1 MVQETST
8 IVLPDRV
15 AVARRRGSENLYAKT
30 FRRLLRSP
38 SGLAGLIVMVLLVF
52 TAVFAPLI
60 APYSPLVQHPGS
72 ELAVPSGTFWVGT
85 DEFGRDLFSRI
96 VYGSRISLFVGVLAV
111 VIGSVVGVSSGLAAG
126 YRGGWLDAS
135 IMRLWDTLLAFPAI
149 LLGIAV
155 AAVLGPGV
163 TNAAIALA
171 IISIPQFSRI
181 TRASVLGEKQKE
193 YVQAARCI
201 GVGDVQIALRH
212 IFPNTVSPL
221 LVQLSL
227 AMAYAV
233 LLEAGLS
240 FLGLGTQPPE
250 PSWGSMLSTSRAYLR
265 QAPWYAVFPG
275 IALSVLLL
283 GLNFLSDALRD
294 ALDPRLTH
302 LR

>member
-1 MVQETST
+1 MQQSST
-8 IVLPDRV
+8 VALPG
-15 AVARRRGSENLYAKT
+15 AARARQPRGSQNFYVSV

-38 SGLAGLIVMVLLVF
+38 TGVVGMAVMLLLVI
-52 TAVFAPLI
+52 TAIFAPVI
-60 APYSPLVQHPGS
+60 APYSPLAQHTGS
-72 ELAVPSGTFWVGT
+72 ELAAPSGTFWLGT
-85 DEFGRDLFSRI
+85 DEFGRDVFSRI
-96 VYGSRISLFVGVLAV
+96 VYGSRISLIVGILAV
-111 VIGSVVGVSSGLAAG
+111 VAGGVVGISSGLAAG
-126 YRGGWLDAS
+126 YFGGWLDAC

-155 AAVLGPGV
+155 AAVLGPGL
-163 TNAAIALA
+163 TNAALALA

-181 TRASVLGEKQKE
+181 TRAAVLSEKQRE

-201 GVGDVQIALRH
+201 GSKDGRIVLH
-212 IFPNTVSPL
+212 HLLPNTVSPL

-233 LLEAGLS
+233 LLEAGLG
-240 FLGLGTQPPE
+240 FLGLGTQPPD
-250 PSWGSMLSTSRAYLR
+250 PSWGSMLNASRSYLR

-275 IALSVLLL
+275 IALSTLLV

-294 ALDPRLTH
+294 ALDPKLTQ

>member
-1 MVQETST
+1 VQGSST
-8 IVLPDRV
+8 IALPVPARRVRRPSNFYVQTLRRV
-15 AVARRRGSENLYAKT
+15 ARG
-30 FRRLLRSP
+30 P
-38 SGLAGLIVMVLLVF
+38 SGALGLAVMVLLLL
-52 TAVFAPLI
+52 TAAFAPLV
-60 APYSPLVQHPGS
+60 APYDPLAQNPGA
-72 ELAVPSGTFWVGT
+72 ELSVPSARFWVGT

-111 VIGSVVGVSSGLAAG
+111 VIGSLVGVSSGLAAG
-126 YRGGWLDAS
+126 YSGGWLDAC
-135 IMRLWDTLLAFPAI
+135 IMRVWDTLLAFPAI

-201 GVGDVQIALRH
+201 GVGDAKIALRH

-240 FLGLGTQPPE
+240 FLGLGTQPPD
-250 PSWGSMLSTSRAYLR
+250 PSWGSMLNTSRAYLR
-265 QAPWYAVFPG
+265 QAPWYAIFPG
-275 IALSVLLL
+275 IALSILLL

-294 ALDPRLTH
+294 ALDPKLTH

>member
-1 MVQETST
+1 MQGSRAV
-8 IVLPDRV
+8 VLPGV
-15 AVARRRGSENLYAKT
+15 GAPTRRRSSAGFYMKT

-38 SGLAGLIVMVLLVF
+38 SGLFGLIVMVLLVL
-52 TAVFAPLI
+52 TALLAPLI
-60 APYSPLVQHPGS
+60 ATHDPLAQHPGA
-72 ELAVPSGTFWVGT
+72 ELSVPSSQYLVGT
-85 DEFGRDLFSRI
+85 DEFGRDIFSRI

-111 VIGSVVGVSSGLAAG
+111 AIGGLVGVSSGLAAG
-126 YRGGWLDAS
+126 YFGGWLDAS
-135 IMRLWDTLLAFPAI
+135 IMRVWDALLAFPAI

-155 AAVLGPGV
+155 ATVLGPGV
-163 TNAAIALA
+163 TNAAVALA
-171 IISIPQFSRI
+171 IVSIPQFSRI
-181 TRASVLGEKQKE
+181 TRASVLGEKQRE
-193 YVQAARCI
+193 YVQAARCL
-201 GVGDVQIALRH
+201 GAGDVRVALRH

-240 FLGLGTQPPE
+240 FLGLGTQPPD
-250 PSWGSMLSTSRAYLR
+250 PSWGSMLNTSRAYLR

-275 IALSVLLL
+275 LALTVLLL

-294 ALDPRLTH
+294 ALDPKLTH